1 MLGTQKRGRER
12 EKRERRPPYP
22 LTNPFGPISEADCVY
37 ELTGVV
43 HSHPTTNSTSKSQN
57 KIFTPQNKWHY
68 QHSSPNIRKYMGQIY
83 RENQHPPLSWMDGW
97 MYAW

>member
-12 EKRERRPPYP
+12 ERREKRERRPPYR

-43 HSHPTTNSTSKSQN
+43 HSHPISNSTSKSQN
-57 KIFTPQNKWHY
+57 KIFTPQNKCHY
-68 QHSSPNIRKYMGQIY
+68 QHQLVKYQKIWA
-83 RENQHPPLSWMDGW
+83 R
-97 MYAW
+97 